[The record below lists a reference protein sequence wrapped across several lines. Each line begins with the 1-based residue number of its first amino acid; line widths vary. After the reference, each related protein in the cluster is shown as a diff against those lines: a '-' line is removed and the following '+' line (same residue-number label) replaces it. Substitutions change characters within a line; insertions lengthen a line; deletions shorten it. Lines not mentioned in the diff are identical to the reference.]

1 MYTIFL
7 CLINFNVCRCRNITD
22 SSLVRIPPW
31 DMEHL
36 FLAGSASPKVY
47 SDRLELVV
55 RKWQH
60 SLVELDLS
68 WTANS
73 DSIDAALMAIS
84 EEADN
89 KLR

>member
-1 MYTIFL
+1 M
-7 CLINFNVCRCRNITD
+7 NITD

-31 DMEHL
+31 DLEHL
-36 FLAGSASPKVY
+36 FLAGSTSPKYY

-68 WTANS
+68 WTANA

-89 KLR
+89 KLRLVISSCSSLECTSDL